1 MLLCLARAGGCIRIV
16 AIVPD
21 IHWQPD
27 LAFPC
32 GSSVTLALGEVLHAH
47 VKGTLQEV
55 VTRFSD
61 ALLPTGDAAAAL
73 LGGH

>member
-16 AIVPD
+16 AIVPY

-32 GSSVTLALGEVLHAH
+32 GTSVALALGEVLHAH
-47 VKGTLQEV
+47 VKGTLQKV
-55 VTRFSD
+55 VTRFID
-61 ALLPTGDAAAAL
+61 ALVPTGDAAAL

>member
-21 IHWQPD
+21 IQPD
-27 LAFPC
+27 LAFSC

-47 VKGTLQEV
+47 VKGTLQKV
-55 VTRFSD
+55 VTRFND
-61 ALLPTGDAAAAL
+61 ALVPMGDAAATL
-73 LGGH
+73 LGGN